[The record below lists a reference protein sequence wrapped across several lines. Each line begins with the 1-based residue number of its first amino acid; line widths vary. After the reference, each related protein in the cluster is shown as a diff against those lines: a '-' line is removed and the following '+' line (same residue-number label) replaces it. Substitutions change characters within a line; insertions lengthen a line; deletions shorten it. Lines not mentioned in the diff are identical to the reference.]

1 MYFLSPFIS
10 KSRQP
15 VQNIHTT
22 NTNLQEKKKKDVG
35 SSISSSMRQVLF
47 KCEMPQLEL
56 ESSATFLAI
65 KRCQRK
71 KLEKLL
77 SNHEALFKKW
87 AHICARLT

>member
-71 KLEKLL
+71 KIGKVIKQ
-77 SNHEALFKKW
+77 SRSSF
-87 AHICARLT
+87 